1 VTAVLDQLLHVPP
14 AAVLAIVG
22 ALVFGEA
29 AVFLGFVF
37 PGETAVLLAGFLAST
52 GRLSVVVLGVVV
64 VLAAIIGDSVGY
76 EVGRKFGPRMLRW
89 RMFRR
94 HEERIERARE
104 FLDGRGGSAVL
115 IGRGTAF
122 LRAVT
127 PGLAGLSGMKY
138 RRFLA
143 WNALGGVIWGVGC
156 VVAGYLAG
164 DSYKQ
169 VASYL
174 GRAGAAVIV
183 LVVVTAIIAWR
194 VRRRRA
200 HPEGSSS
207 DADGETAPH
216 DTVGS

>member
-1 VTAVLDQLLHVPP
+1 VTALLDHLLHVPP

-37 PGETAVLLAGFLAST
+37 PGETAVLLGGFLAST
-52 GRLSVVVLGVVV
+52 GRLSVVVLAVVV
-64 VLAAIIGDSVGY
+64 VLAAIVGDSVGY
-76 EVGRKFGPRMLRW
+76 EVGRRFGPRMLRW

-94 HEERIERARE
+94 HEERVERARG
-104 FLDGRGGSAVL
+104 FLDGRGGSAIL

-127 PGLAGLSGMKY
+127 PGLAGLSGMRY
-138 RRFLA
+138 RRFLV
-143 WNALGGVIWGVGC
+143 WNALGGVLWGVGC

-164 DSYKQ
+164 SSYEK

-174 GRAGAAVIV
+174 GKAGAAMIA
-183 LVVVTAIIAWR
+183 LVVVAAVLTWR
-194 VRRRRA
+194 IRRHRSDPDRGA
-200 HPEGSSS
+200 S
-207 DADGETAPH
+207 DAGGETASH